1 MSCQK
6 VYFTL
11 NVKLSWNCMYQII
24 LLYHNPKNEICFK
37 LGKMNRSTVVI
48 GNFNNFFFL
57 SFFGHLVAHGIP
69 QPGIRSKPQLQ
80 PIQCS
85 CSCGNNAGS
94 LTPGT
99 WPWLEMEPA
108 SWCSRDTAD
117 PVVPTFSFCQLI
129 KVNQTLYHVGIEYTF
144 ISNINKKSPLH
155 KNK

>member
-1 MSCQK
+1 
-6 VYFTL
+6 
-11 NVKLSWNCMYQII
+11 
-24 LLYHNPKNEICFK
+24 
-37 LGKMNRSTVVI
+37 MNRSTVVI

-108 SWCSRDTAD
+108 PWCSRDTAD
-117 PVVPTFSFCQLI
+117 PVVSTFSFCQLI
-129 KVNQTLYHVGIEYTF
+129 KINQTLYHVGIEYTF
-144 ISNINKKSPLH
+144 ISNINKNLPCKRINK
-155 KNK
+155 KNHSWIKLQKGRSMQFTLWLDCKESLLSQGEN